1 VNSEQLF
8 ECLVLDEEQIS
19 NNTFEAFNE
28 EKRMKIIYVDKF
40 DDSLWKGY
48 AIIEPTQQMRDY
60 QKAR

>member
-1 VNSEQLF
+1 
-8 ECLVLDEEQIS
+8 
-19 NNTFEAFNE
+19 
-28 EKRMKIIYVDKF
+28 VDKF